1 MIDRGVFA
9 ALVLSSLG
17 SWAQAEA
24 DAGAEGAPIDD
35 AAELDLFAMQ
45 DALSIKVTTGS
56 GGIAEERAFTP
67 ANVFVITEDTISR
80 HGWRSVGEALSTVP
94 GLYLIDDHVFT
105 SVSVRGVSGG
115 LKAGTRI
122 IRVMINGVSVSFRP
136 ELLAF
141 LGPEYIPIE
150 AVERIEV
157 AKGPLSALYGANAF
171 IATVNVITR
180 KANAGL
186 VALVGA
192 RGNLLRAQPGYGG
205 TAMISGGS
213 EHVRLLVA
221 VSSQVSDRS
230 GLQVQK
236 TFPSQDPTLERYR
249 PFFEGTSAR
258 DTAAPTSIF
267 GQLVATGDVLGT
279 LTVQGGLQS
288 LDSMG
293 EFQLNS
299 VLTHRSRYSL
309 LNGWGNVRHEK
320 KWSETFSTTLS
331 GGMGRGLPTR
341 DTSVS
346 LTDNRSYAFKPLSW
360 ASSFDGAFEAA
371 WSPSERFTLRGGVD
385 AVLELQRA
393 LSWEQT
399 FLTAEGI
406 RRPGEQVD
414 LGGDNVPR
422 QMSDLGLH
430 VHASVT
436 PVASV
441 PNLRVTADGRV
452 DLIYYPGKDAASPPA
467 SPPPQLSGRL
477 AVAWKASE
485 DVVAKLV
492 GGLAFQTPSAT
503 LLYANP
509 GFGTGNNVVGSVEFG
524 GVLLKPQQ
532 VVSVEGMVSAR
543 LKEVLTLEGALFFQR
558 VSDVISFRQ
567 VATDFVARNEGE
579 QVMLGAEFSARLN
592 LKRVTPFVQV
602 SGVGHFTP
610 LGFSF
615 EPQPSF
621 PSLTVVGGVEGEWK
635 EAHLAGALL
644 IRSASA
650 RGATQSNLLLN
661 NDTAY
666 SLPAYALVDL
676 SLRSTG
682 LELLGTG
689 RETRFQF
696 SVRNL
701 FDTRYSEPGF
711 GGIDVPVLGRSFTV
725 VIQQSL

>member
-1 MIDRGVFA
+1 MNQRCLFT
-9 ALVLSSLG
+9 ALLVTSAMA
-17 SWAQAEA
+17 WAQNEVDGGTA
-24 DAGAEGAPIDD
+24 APVDD
-35 AAELDLFAMQ
+35 AAELELFAMQ
-45 DALSIKVTTGS
+45 DALSIKVTTAS
-56 GGIAEERAFTP
+56 GGIEEERAFTP
-67 ANVFVITEDTISR
+67 ANVFVITDETISR
-80 HGWRSVGEALSTVP
+80 HGFRSVGEALATVP
-94 GLYLIDDHVFT
+94 GLYLVDDHVFT

-180 KANAGL
+180 KASSGL

-192 RGNLLRAQPGYGG
+192 RGNVLRAQPGYGG
-205 TAMISGGS
+205 TAMIYGGS

-221 VSSQVSDRS
+221 VSSEVSDRS
-230 GLQVQK
+230 GLLVQK
-236 TFPSQDPTLERYR
+236 TFPSQDPALERYR
-249 PFFEGTSAR
+249 PFFEGASAR
-258 DTAAPTSIF
+258 DTASPTSVF
-267 GQLVATGDVLGT
+267 GQLVATGEILGT
-279 LTVQGGLQS
+279 LTVQGGVQS

-299 VLTHRSRYSL
+299 VLTHRSRYAL
-309 LNGWGNVRHEK
+309 LNGWGNLRHEK
-320 KWSETFSTTLS
+320 KWSSYFSTTLS
-331 GGMGRGLPTR
+331 AGMGRGLPTR

-371 WSPSERFTLRGGVD
+371 WTPSERFSLRGGVD
-385 AVLELQRA
+385 VVVELQRA

-406 RRPGEQVD
+406 RRPGEKVD
-414 LGGDNVPR
+414 LGGDNTPR
-422 QMSDLGLH
+422 QMSDIGLFLH
-430 VHASVT
+430 GSLT

-441 PNLRVTADGRV
+441 PNLRVTADGRL
-452 DLIYYPGKDAASPPA
+452 DLLYYPGKDASSAPA

-477 AVAWKASE
+477 AVAYKASD

-524 GVLLKPQQ
+524 GVLLRPQQ

-543 LKEVLTLEGALFFQR
+543 VKEVLTLEGAVFFQR
-558 VSDVISFRQ
+558 VSDVIAFRQ
-567 VATDFVARNEGE
+567 VATDFVARNEGD
-579 QVMLGAEFSARLN
+579 QMMLGAEFSARLN
-592 LKRVTPFVQV
+592 LKRLTPFVQV

-610 LGFSF
+610 LGFSVD
-615 EPQPSF
+615 PLPLF

-644 IRSASA
+644 VRSASA

-661 NDTAY
+661 NDTPY
-666 SLPAYALVDL
+666 SLPAYAVVDL
-676 SLRSTG
+676 SLRTTG
-682 LELLGTG
+682 LEFLGPG
-689 RETRFQF
+689 KETRLQF
-696 SVRNL
+696 IVRNL
-701 FDTRYSEPGF
+701 ADSRYSEPGF
-711 GGIDVPVLGRSFTV
+711 GGIDVPVLGRSFTLV
-725 VIQQSL
+725 MQQSL